1 MRHRGSLALG
11 RASARITRKAQGTGG
26 VLNNA
31 PVGDVGF
38 GRAYQV
44 EWKQVGHGMPV
55 YKWQTADWVGMFP
68 DILENYN
75 KVL

>member
-1 MRHRGSLALG
+1 LEVGTKARLFYQQCKGIREEKPKQIVAHRTAGP
-11 RASARITRKAQGTGG
+11 K
-26 VLNNA
+26 
-31 PVGDVGF
+31 F

-44 EWKQVGHGMPV
+44 EWKKVGHGMPV